1 MFAFFVNPFTVK
13 EMKLTEMQGLNG

>member
-1 MFAFFVNPFTVK
+1 MFAFFANPFTVK